1 LKCCKFTGGRREAEE
16 VPAEKDMSLKR
27 ATTYVKDPLLGDIWR
42 SYAIFI
48 DTPTLDNNLL
58 RCCLVHKRKREK
70 LFFMPAA
77 SCPKKR

>member
-1 LKCCKFTGGRREAEE
+1 MDTILYPIESAANSPAEGGKAEE

-48 DTPTLDNNLL
+48 DTPHPN
-58 RCCLVHKRKREK
+58 
-70 LFFMPAA
+70 
-77 SCPKKR
+77 S